1 MTKALWKE
9 RYNLEVLHG
18 REREMGTLSYSKEY
32 LVTPRSETASLFPLE
47 LFKPCFTDD
56 VLVKGYQQGK
66 TPLIVVTGWD
76 LAIALEGDTDYNVGF
91 TIGMDP
97 TGMRRILD
105 IERFRHQKSYTDIL
119 NRIKKSA
126 RAFRPKLIV
135 LETNGFQI
143 IFKQMLELE
152 TDKKKKEHVI
162 EDGQRFEGHKTG
174 AEKSDLET
182 GVPGLRVLLENKMIA
197 IPRGDEHSIKMTDT
211 WISEMAAFG
220 WSNDKLGGVGEHDD
234 TVMALYFTEIGL
246 ARVIRKPSRRAGLIA
261 AGASRKQ

>member
-1 MTKALWKE
+1 MTRALWKAV
-9 RYNLEVLHG
+9 YPLEVLHG

-47 LFKPCFTDD
+47 LFEPCFTDD
-56 VLVKGYQQGK
+56 VLVKGYKQGK
-66 TPLIVVTGWD
+66 TPLVVVTGWD

-91 TIGMDP
+91 TVGMDP

-152 TDKKKKEHVI
+152 TDKKKEHII
-162 EDGQRFEGHKTG
+162 EDGQRFEGHRTG

-197 IPRGDEHSIKMTDT
+197 IPRGDERSISITDT
-211 WISEMAAFG
+211 WMSECQAFG
-220 WSNDKLGGVGEHDD
+220 WVEDKLGGVGEHDD
-234 TVMALYFTEIGL
+234 TVMGWWFEEIAL
-246 ARVIRKPSRRAGLIA
+246 ARVIRKPGRRAGLIA
-261 AGASRKQ
+261 AGASRKN